1 VIVLDSSAI
10 LAVAFREK
18 GADVVTG
25 LMPQAVLSAANLAEI
40 LTVAERNDIDGEK
53 LYLEILGSGLRILP
67 VTQAHARI
75 AGQIWRAHP
84 RSNLSLGDRL
94 CLALAFSLSVSV
106 LTSDREMQ
114 TVGMGLSVS
123 LFR

>member
-1 VIVLDSSAI
+1 VIVLDNSAI
-10 LAVAFREK
+10 LAVAFQET
-18 GADVVTG
+18 GADAVTG
-25 LMPQAVLSAANLAEI
+25 LMNQAVLSAANLAEV

-53 LYLEILGSGLRILP
+53 LHLEILSSGVRVLP
-67 VTQAHARI
+67 VRQAHARI

-94 CLALAFSLSVSV
+94 CLALAFSLNVSV

-114 TVGMGLSVS
+114 TVGMGLSFS

>member
-10 LAVAFREK
+10 LAVAFEET
-18 GADVVTG
+18 GADIVTS
-25 LMPQAVLSAANLAEI
+25 LMPQAVLSAANLAEV

-53 LYLEILGSGLRILP
+53 LYLEILSSGLRIIP
-67 VTQAHARI
+67 VTQVHARI

-94 CLALAFSLSVSV
+94 CLALAFSLNVSV
-106 LTSDREMQ
+106 VTSDREMR
-114 TVGMGLSVS
+114 TVGMGLSIN